1 MTRTVQDVKFALH
14 TIMDK
19 LVGNHS
25 EPFSTEEIEILI
37 FAFESNI
44 LFDNVA
50 HKFLPS
56 LKGLPEIHEAAVSGV
71 ESEDGAEDKEQ
82 SYQENL
88 ITERSDMLKSILLTV
103 LKENI
108 FHEMKIRFGA

>member
-56 LKGLPEIHEAAVSGV
+56 LKGLPEIHEADSSGV
-71 ESEDGAEDKEQ
+71 DSEDEASEQEQ

-88 ITERSDMLKSILLTV
+88 ITERSNMVKTV
-103 LKENI
+103 LFTVIKEHI
-108 FHEMKIRFGA
+108 FRDMSLRFGT

>member
-1 MTRTVQDVKFALH
+1 
-14 TIMDK
+14 MDK
-19 LVGNHS
+19 LVGNHL

-56 LKGLPEIHEAAVSGV
+56 LKGLPKIYEVASGV
-71 ESEDGAEDKEQ
+71 ELENEVREKEQ

-88 ITERSDMLKSILLTV
+88 IRERSDMVKTV
-103 LKENI
+103 LFAVIKEHI
-108 FHEMKIRFGA
+108 FRDMSLRFGT

>member
-1 MTRTVQDVKFALH
+1 MQDVKFALH

-19 LVGNHS
+19 LVGNHP
-25 EPFSTEEIEILI
+25 EPYSTEEIEILI

-56 LKGLPEIHEAAVSGV
+56 LQKIIEFPSLDSLDMR
-71 ESEDGAEDKEQ
+71 ESNRGDTDLKDEVQLRNTMVKTI
-82 SYQENL
+82 L
-88 ITERSDMLKSILLTV
+88 ITVI
-103 LKENI
+103 KENI
-108 FHEMKIRFGA
+108 FREISIRFGS

>member
-1 MTRTVQDVKFALH
+1 
-14 TIMDK
+14 MDK

-56 LKGLPEIHEAAVSGV
+56 LKGLPEIHEADSSGV
-71 ESEDGAEDKEQ
+71 DSEDEASEQEQ

-88 ITERSDMLKSILLTV
+88 ITERSNMVKTV
-103 LKENI
+103 LFTVIKEHI
-108 FHEMKIRFGA
+108 FRDMSLRFGT

>member
-25 EPFSTEEIEILI
+25 EPYSTEEIEILI

-56 LKGLPEIHEAAVSGV
+56 LKGLPEIHEAAASGLETEHGV
-71 ESEDGAEDKEQ
+71 GDKEQ

-88 ITERSDMLKSILLTV
+88 INERSDMVKTV
-103 LKENI
+103 LFTVIKEHI
-108 FHEMKIRFGA
+108 FRDMSLRFGT

>member
-1 MTRTVQDVKFALH
+1 MQDVKFALH

-19 LVGNHS
+19 LVGNHL

-56 LKGLPEIHEAAVSGV
+56 LKGLPEIHEVASGV
-71 ESEDGAEDKEQ
+71 ELENEVREKEQ

-88 ITERSDMLKSILLTV
+88 IRERSDMVKTV
-103 LKENI
+103 LFAVIKEHI
-108 FHEMKIRFGA
+108 FRDMSLRFGT

>member
-1 MTRTVQDVKFALH
+1 MKFALH

-25 EPFSTEEIEILI
+25 EPFSTEDIEILI

-56 LKGLPEIHEAAVSGV
+56 LKGLPGIHETAVKGV
-71 ESEDGAEDKEQ
+71 ETEGGAGGREQ

-88 ITERSDMLKSILLTV
+88 ITERSEMVKSILLTA

>member
-25 EPFSTEEIEILI
+25 EPYSTEEIEILI

-56 LKGLPEIHEAAVSGV
+56 LKGLPEIHEAAASGLETEHGV
-71 ESEDGAEDKEQ
+71 GDKEQ

-88 ITERSDMLKSILLTV
+88 INERSDMVKSILLTA

>member
-25 EPFSTEEIEILI
+25 EPYSTEEIEILI

-56 LKGLPEIHEAAVSGV
+56 LKGLPEIQEAASGV
-71 ESEDGAEDKEQ
+71 KSEGEAGDKVQ
-82 SYQENL
+82 SYHENL
-88 ITERSDMLKSILLTV
+88 ITERSDMVKTILFAV
-103 LKENI
+103 IKEHI
-108 FHEMKIRFGA
+108 FRDMSLRFGT

>member
-19 LVGNHS
+19 LVGNHL

-50 HKFLPS
+50 HKFLRS
-56 LKGLPEIHEAAVSGV
+56 LKGLPEIHEAAEWCGDRGWSWGQRAVLSR
-71 ESEDGAEDKEQ
+71 ESHNREK
-82 SYQENL
+82 
-88 ITERSDMLKSILLTV
+88 
-103 LKENI
+103 
-108 FHEMKIRFGA
+108 

>member
-19 LVGNHS
+19 LVGNNS
-25 EPFSTEEIEILI
+25 DPFNTEEIEVLI
-37 FAFESNI
+37 YAFESHI

-50 HKFLPS
+50 HKFLSS
-56 LKGLPEIHEAAVSGV
+56 LKGLPEIHEAAM
-71 ESEDGAEDKEQ
+71 ELEDKAGEEEQ

-88 ITERSDMLKSILLTV
+88 IKERSDMVKAILLTV
-103 LKENI
+103 FKEHI
-108 FHEMKIRFGA
+108 FHDMRIRFGA

>member
-1 MTRTVQDVKFALH
+1 MQDVKFALH

-25 EPFSTEEIEILI
+25 EPFSTEDIEILI

-56 LKGLPEIHEAAVSGV
+56 LKGLPEIHEAAAGGV
-71 ESEDGAEDKEQ
+71 ETEDGVGDKEQ
-82 SYQENL
+82 SYYEDL
-88 ITERSDMLKSILLTV
+88 ITERSDMVKTV
-103 LKENI
+103 LFTALKENI

>member
-1 MTRTVQDVKFALH
+1 MARTVQDVKFALH

-25 EPFSTEEIEILI
+25 EPFNTEEIEILI

-50 HKFLPS
+50 HKFLSS
-56 LKGLPEIHEAAVSGV
+56 LKGLPEVHEADM
-71 ESEDGAEDKEQ
+71 ELEDKAGEEEQ
-82 SYQENL
+82 SYPENL
-88 ITERSDMLKSILLTV
+88 IKERSDMVKAILLTV
-103 LKENI
+103 VKENI
-108 FHEMKIRFGA
+108 FHDMKIRLGA

>member
-56 LKGLPEIHEAAVSGV
+56 LKGLPEIHEAASGV
-71 ESEDGAEDKEQ
+71 ETEDGAGDKEQ

-88 ITERSDMLKSILLTV
+88 ITERSDMVKSILLTV

>member
-19 LVGNHS
+19 LVWNHS

-56 LKGLPEIHEAAVSGV
+56 LKGLPEIHEAASGV
-71 ESEDGAEDKEQ
+71 ETEDGAGDKEQ

-88 ITERSDMLKSILLTV
+88 ITERSDMVKTV
-103 LKENI
+103 LFAVIKEHI
-108 FHEMKIRFGA
+108 FRDMSLRFGT

>member
-19 LVGNHS
+19 LVGNHL

-56 LKGLPEIHEAAVSGV
+56 LKGLPEIHEVASGV
-71 ESEDGAEDKEQ
+71 ELENEVREKEQ

-88 ITERSDMLKSILLTV
+88 IRERSDMVKTV
-103 LKENI
+103 LFAVIKEHI
-108 FHEMKIRFGA
+108 FRDMSLRFGT

>member
-25 EPFSTEEIEILI
+25 EPFNTEEIEVLI
-37 FAFESNI
+37 FAFESHI

-50 HKFLPS
+50 HKFLSS
-56 LKGLPEIHEAAVSGV
+56 LKGIVEISDLNSNKNNEEHQSPESR
-71 ESEDGAEDKEQ
+71 DFLFLQ
-82 SYQENL
+82 
-88 ITERSDMLKSILLTV
+88 ERSTMVKTLLLTV
-103 LKENI
+103 IKESI
-108 FHEMKIRFGA
+108 LREMSIRFGS

>member
-1 MTRTVQDVKFALH
+1 MTMTVQDVKFALH
-14 TIMDK
+14 TILDK
-19 LVGNHS
+19 LVGNHL

-56 LKGLPEIHEAAVSGV
+56 LKGLPEIYEAASSGV
-71 ESEDGAEDKEQ
+71 ESEDEAGDKEQ
-82 SYQENL
+82 SYHENL
-88 ITERSDMLKSILLTV
+88 ITERSDMVKTVLLTV

>member
-19 LVGNHS
+19 LVGNNS
-25 EPFSTEEIEILI
+25 EPFNTEEIEVLI
-37 FAFESNI
+37 FAFESHI

-50 HKFLPS
+50 HKFLSS
-56 LKGLPEIHEAAVSGV
+56 LKGLPEVHEADMGL
-71 ESEDGAEDKEQ
+71 EDKSGEEQ

-88 ITERSDMLKSILLTV
+88 IKERSDMVKAILLTV
-103 LKENI
+103 FKEHI
-108 FHEMKIRFGA
+108 FHDMRIRFGV

>member
-1 MTRTVQDVKFALH
+1 
-14 TIMDK
+14 MDK
-19 LVGNHS
+19 LVGNHL

-56 LKGLPEIHEAAVSGV
+56 LKGLPKIYEAVASGV
-71 ESEDGAEDKEQ
+71 ESEDEVGEREQ
-82 SYQENL
+82 FYDDNL
-88 ITERSDMLKSILLTV
+88 ITERSDMVKTV
-103 LKENI
+103 LFAVIKEHI
-108 FHEMKIRFGA
+108 FRDMSLRFGT